1 MSRRK
6 REAFTEPPTRLRVA
20 FIDMAFEGGALA
32 RHDSQVIFADYGIP
46 GEEAIVEIDRQRT
59 GFALGRVVEV
69 LSASADRVEP
79 PCPYFGTCGGCQW
92 QHISYGRQ
100 LELKA
105 HIVGEQLRRIGK
117 FEDPPVS
124 PTVGADDPWSYR
136 NHARFTVNRD
146 GEIGFVQRNSH
157 RFLRIDRCLIADPWI
172 NEALPKLQ
180 GKCAGLHQVGIR
192 LGVNTGEVLIHPD
205 LSEIE
210 PSLPSGNRHYCEDLL
225 GHRFRISAASFF
237 QTNTRQAE
245 KLVQL
250 VRDRLQ
256 LSAEGTLV
264 DAYAGVGTFAVLLA
278 SDVKRVIAIEE
289 SAAAVDDAMVN
300 IADRPNVQYYR
311 GKVEDILPDLAERSD
326 ALILDP
332 PRQGCHPRAI
342 EAVLRL
348 RPGRI
353 VYVSCDPST
362 LSRDLRLLVDG
373 GYELADVTPIDM
385 FPQTYHIECV
395 ATLTSAASPQN
406 REPRTQNQG
415 EGSRFSVLGSA
426 KLILASASPRRRELL
441 SRLGIPFEVVPADID
456 EDVSAGR
463 PERIARRLASA
474 KTLAVATLRPEALV
488 LAADTVVACRGRL
501 LAKPRDAAEAQVMLQ
516 LLRGRAHRVV
526 TAVAVVPPLETPRR
540 GVSTLVDHVVT
551 VVRMRHYS
559 DEEIAASIARG
570 DPFDKAGA
578 YAIQDETFRP
588 VASYTGCYC
597 NVVGLPLWTTV
608 RLLGRAGLDITGSNL
623 LPQCR
628 TCPLRQFG

>member
-6 REAFTEPPTRLRVA
+6 REPRSEPPQRLAVAFT
-20 FIDMAFEGGALA
+20 DMAFEGGALA
-32 RHDSQVIFADYGIP
+32 HHDSRVIFADYGIP
-46 GEEAIVEIDRQRT
+46 GEEAVVEIDRQRT

-69 LSASADRVEP
+69 ISPSADRVEP

-92 QHISYGRQ
+92 QHIAYGRQ

-136 NHARFTVNRD
+136 NHTRFSVNRR
-146 GEIGFVQRNSH
+146 GVIGCVQRNSH

-180 GKCAGLHQVGIR
+180 GRCAGLHQVAIR
-192 LGVNTGEVLIHPD
+192 LGVNSGEVLIHPD

-210 PSLPSGNRHYCEDLL
+210 PSLPSGNRHYHEELL
-225 GHRFRISAASFF
+225 GRRFRISAASFF

-250 VRDRLQ
+250 VQDRLR
-256 LSAEGTLV
+256 LCNDETLV

-278 SDVKRVIAIEE
+278 PHVRRVIAIEE

-300 IADRPNVQYYR
+300 IAGAPNVQYYK
-311 GKVEDILPDLAERSD
+311 GKVEAVLPDLAEGPD

-348 RPGRI
+348 QPGRV

-362 LSRDLRLLVDG
+362 LARDLRLLADG

-395 ATLTSAASPQN
+395 ATLT
-406 REPRTQNQG
+406 
-415 EGSRFSVLGSA
+415 
-426 KLILASASPRRRELL
+426 
-441 SRLGIPFEVVPADID
+441 
-456 EDVSAGR
+456 
-463 PERIARRLASA
+463 
-474 KTLAVATLRPEALV
+474 LRP
-488 LAADTVVACRGRL
+488 
-501 LAKPRDAAEAQVMLQ
+501 
-516 LLRGRAHRVV
+516 
-526 TAVAVVPPLETPRR
+526 TP
-540 GVSTLVDHVVT
+540 
-551 VVRMRHYS
+551 
-559 DEEIAASIARG
+559 
-570 DPFDKAGA
+570 
-578 YAIQDETFRP
+578 
-588 VASYTGCYC
+588 
-597 NVVGLPLWTTV
+597 
-608 RLLGRAGLDITGSNL
+608 
-623 LPQCR
+623 
-628 TCPLRQFG
+628 